1 MATETQTTIQREAPE
16 IEAYK
21 IGLMEQAKGLTGR
34 PPMGGLPDIRS
45 AGMTPAQFQALQL
58 QQGGVGS
65 YQPYI
70 NAAQASYAA
79 GLGTL
84 GSTQPNALGMIA
96 SSVPMATQGADQ
108 AGQSIGYGQQ
118 GANLSQAGAN
128 LTRTGLGYG
137 QQGVGLSQAGADLTR
152 TGLGYGQQGVG
163 LSQTGADLTRSG
175 IGYGQ
180 AGADLTRSGLGYGQ
194 QGVGIAQLGAQ
205 QFNPA
210 SVSSYM
216 NPYQGAVGDEINRAY
231 DIQQNQASA
240 QAVGAGAFGGSRGE
254 IASREIDRNRASALA
269 KAQADNYMQA
279 QQAAMGA
286 FEGQQG
292 RQQNVGQLQQNLGQM
307 AATAGGQLQN
317 VGQMAATAGG
327 QQQNVGQLQ
336 QNLAQM
342 AATAGGQQQN
352 VGQLQQNLAQMAAQA
367 GSQQQQAG
375 KQYADI
381 GQYALQSGDAR
392 QKAAQIAQQAGS
404 AYGGMGLSQAESL
417 ARLGRSQADLGAMQQ
432 GLRQQD
438 ISGLSGLGEQQR
450 QINQQG
456 LEAERQTDMQNIYEP
471 YQRLGFYSD
480 ILRGAPS
487 TQSTLTVANTPNP
500 SLINQVVGGATAGL
514 GIYGAANRGG
524 LI

>member
-34 PPMGGLPDIRS
+34 PPIGGLPDIRS
-45 AGMTPAQFQALQL
+45 AGMTPAQLQALQL

-96 SSVPMATQGADQ
+96 SSVPMAAQGADQ
-108 AGQSIGYGQQ
+108 AGQSIGSGQQ
-118 GANLSQAGAN
+118 GANLSQAGA
-128 LTRTGLGYG
+128 
-137 QQGVGLSQAGADLTR
+137 DLTR
-152 TGLGYGQQGVG
+152 SGLGYGQQGVG

-180 AGADLTRSGLGYGQ
+180 AGADLTRSGLGFGQ

-205 QFNPA
+205 QYDPT
-210 SVSSYM
+210 SVSAYM
-216 NPYQGAVGDEINRAY
+216 NPYQSAISDEINRAY
-231 DIQQNQASA
+231 DIQQNQAAA

-254 IASREIDRNRASALA
+254 IAAREVDRNRVSALA
-269 KAQADNYMQA
+269 KAQADNYLQA

-292 RQQNVGQLQQNLGQM
+292 RQQNVGQLQQNLAQM

-342 AATAGGQQQN
+342 AA
-352 VGQLQQNLAQMAAQA
+352 QA

-375 KQYADI
+375 KQFADI
-381 GQYALQSGDAR
+381 GQFALQAGDAR

-432 GLRQQD
+432 GLQQQD
-438 ISGLSGLGEQQR
+438 ISGLASLGEQQR
-450 QINQQG
+450 NIRQQE
-456 LEAERQTDMQNIYEP
+456 LEARRQTDMQNIYEP

-500 SLINQVVGGATAGL
+500 SLLNQVVGGATAGL

>member
-1 MATETQTTIQREAPE
+1 
-16 IEAYK
+16 
-21 IGLMEQAKGLTGR
+21 
-34 PPMGGLPDIRS
+34 
-45 AGMTPAQFQALQL
+45 
-58 QQGGVGS
+58 
-65 YQPYI
+65 
-70 NAAQASYAA
+70 
-79 GLGTL
+79 
-84 GSTQPNALGMIA
+84 
-96 SSVPMATQGADQ
+96 
-108 AGQSIGYGQQ
+108 
-118 GANLSQAGAN
+118 
-128 LTRTGLGYG
+128 
-137 QQGVGLSQAGADLTR
+137 
-152 TGLGYGQQGVG
+152 
-163 LSQTGADLTRSG
+163 
-175 IGYGQ
+175 
-180 AGADLTRSGLGYGQ
+180 
-194 QGVGIAQLGAQ
+194 
-205 QFNPA
+205 
-210 SVSSYM
+210 M
-216 NPYQGAVGDEINRAY
+216 NPYQSAISDEINRAY
-231 DIQQNQASA
+231 DIQQNQAAA

-254 IASREIDRNRASALA
+254 IAAREVDRNRVSALA
-269 KAQADNYMQA
+269 KAQADNYLQA

-292 RQQNVGQLQQNLGQM
+292 RQQNVGQLQQNLAQM

-342 AATAGGQQQN
+342 AA
-352 VGQLQQNLAQMAAQA
+352 QA

-375 KQYADI
+375 KQFADI
-381 GQYALQSGDAR
+381 GQFALQAGDAR

-432 GLRQQD
+432 GLQQQD
-438 ISGLSGLGEQQR
+438 ISGLASLGEQQR
-450 QINQQG
+450 NIRQQE
-456 LEAERQTDMQNIYEP
+456 LEARRQTDMQNIYEP

-500 SLINQVVGGATAGL
+500 SLLNQVVGGATAGL

>member
-34 PPMGGLPDIRS
+34 PPIGGLPDIRS
-45 AGMTPAQFQALQL
+45 AGMTPAQLQALQL

-96 SSVPMATQGADQ
+96 SSVPMAAQGADQ

-118 GANLSQAGAN
+118 GANLSQAGA
-128 LTRTGLGYG
+128 
-137 QQGVGLSQAGADLTR
+137 DLTR
-152 TGLGYGQQGVG
+152 SGLGYGQQGVG

-180 AGADLTRSGLGYGQ
+180 AGADLTRSGIGYGQAGADLTRSGLGFGQ

-205 QFNPA
+205 QYDPT
-210 SVSSYM
+210 SVSAYM
-216 NPYQGAVGDEINRAY
+216 NPYQSAISDEINRAY
-231 DIQQNQASA
+231 DIQQNQAAA

-254 IASREIDRNRASALA
+254 IAAREVDRNRVSALA
-269 KAQADNYMQA
+269 KAQADNYLQA

-292 RQQNVGQLQQNLGQM
+292 R
-307 AATAGGQLQN
+307 
-317 VGQMAATAGG
+317 
-327 QQQNVGQLQ
+327 
-336 QNLAQM
+336 
-342 AATAGGQQQN
+342 QQN

-375 KQYADI
+375 KQFADI
-381 GQYALQSGDAR
+381 GQFALQAGDAR

-432 GLRQQD
+432 GLQQQD
-438 ISGLSGLGEQQR
+438 ISGLASLGEQQR
-450 QINQQG
+450 NIRQQE
-456 LEAERQTDMQNIYEP
+456 LEARRQTDMQNIYEP

-500 SLINQVVGGATAGL
+500 SLLNQVVGGATAGL

>member
-34 PPMGGLPDIRS
+34 PPIGGLPDIRS
-45 AGMTPAQFQALQL
+45 AGMTPAQLQALQL

-96 SSVPMATQGADQ
+96 SSVPMAAQGADQ

-118 GANLSQAGAN
+118 GANLSQAGA
-128 LTRTGLGYG
+128 
-137 QQGVGLSQAGADLTR
+137 DLTR
-152 TGLGYGQQGVG
+152 SGLGYGQQGVG

-180 AGADLTRSGLGYGQ
+180 AGADLTRSGLGFGQ

-205 QFNPA
+205 QYDPT
-210 SVSSYM
+210 SVSAYM
-216 NPYQGAVGDEINRAY
+216 NPYQSAISDEINRAY
-231 DIQQNQASA
+231 DIQQNQAAA

-254 IASREIDRNRASALA
+254 IAAREVDRNRVSALA
-269 KAQADNYMQA
+269 KAQADNYLQA

-292 RQQNVGQLQQNLGQM
+292 R
-307 AATAGGQLQN
+307 
-317 VGQMAATAGG
+317 
-327 QQQNVGQLQ
+327 
-336 QNLAQM
+336 
-342 AATAGGQQQN
+342 QQN

-375 KQYADI
+375 KQFADI
-381 GQYALQSGDAR
+381 GQFALQAGDAR

-432 GLRQQD
+432 GLQQQD
-438 ISGLSGLGEQQR
+438 ISGLASLGEQQR
-450 QINQQG
+450 NIRQQE
-456 LEAERQTDMQNIYEP
+456 LEARRQTDMQNIYEP

-500 SLINQVVGGATAGL
+500 SLLNQVVGGATAGL

>member
-34 PPMGGLPDIRS
+34 PPIGGLPDIRS
-45 AGMTPAQFQALQL
+45 AGMTPAQLQALQL

-96 SSVPMATQGADQ
+96 SSVPMAAQGADQ

-118 GANLSQAGAN
+118 GANLSQAGA
-128 LTRTGLGYG
+128 
-137 QQGVGLSQAGADLTR
+137 DLTR
-152 TGLGYGQQGVG
+152 SGLGYGQQGVG

-180 AGADLTRSGLGYGQ
+180 AGADLTRSGLGFGQ

-205 QFNPA
+205 QYDPT
-210 SVSSYM
+210 SVSAYM
-216 NPYQGAVGDEINRAY
+216 NPYQSAISDEINRAY
-231 DIQQNQASA
+231 DIQQNQAAA

-254 IASREIDRNRASALA
+254 IAAREVDRNRVSALA
-269 KAQADNYMQA
+269 KAQADNYLQA

-292 RQQNVGQLQQNLGQM
+292 RQQNVGQLQQNLAQM

-342 AATAGGQQQN
+342 AA
-352 VGQLQQNLAQMAAQA
+352 QA

-375 KQYADI
+375 KQFADI
-381 GQYALQSGDAR
+381 GQFALQAGDAR

-432 GLRQQD
+432 GLQQQD
-438 ISGLSGLGEQQR
+438 ISGLASLGEQQR
-450 QINQQG
+450 NIRQQE
-456 LEAERQTDMQNIYEP
+456 LEARRQTDMQNIYEP

-500 SLINQVVGGATAGL
+500 SLLNQVVGGATAGL

>member
-45 AGMTPAQFQALQL
+45 AGMTPAQLQALQL

-96 SSVPMATQGADQ
+96 SSVPMAAQGADQ

-118 GANLSQAGAN
+118 GANLSQAGA
-128 LTRTGLGYG
+128 
-137 QQGVGLSQAGADLTR
+137 DLTR
-152 TGLGYGQQGVG
+152 SGLGYGQQGVG

-180 AGADLTRSGLGYGQ
+180 AGADLTRSGLGFGQ

-205 QFNPA
+205 QYDPT
-210 SVSSYM
+210 SVSAYM
-216 NPYQGAVGDEINRAY
+216 NPYQSAISDEINRAY
-231 DIQQNQASA
+231 DIQQNQAAA

-254 IASREIDRNRASALA
+254 IAAREVDRNRVSALA
-269 KAQADNYMQA
+269 KAQADNYLQA

-292 RQQNVGQLQQNLGQM
+292 RQQNVGQLQQNLAQM

-342 AATAGGQQQN
+342 AA
-352 VGQLQQNLAQMAAQA
+352 QA

-375 KQYADI
+375 KQFADI
-381 GQYALQSGDAR
+381 GQFALQAGDAR

-432 GLRQQD
+432 GLQQQD
-438 ISGLSGLGEQQR
+438 ISGLASLGEQQR
-450 QINQQG
+450 NIRQQE
-456 LEAERQTDMQNIYEP
+456 LEARRQTDMQNIYEP

-500 SLINQVVGGATAGL
+500 SLLNQVVGGATAGL